1 MSSYLVINDKPYE
14 GEFSSEPYDFGFEL
28 DSFQK
33 HAITAKKLIY
43 KSNIKFNIKFNIK
56 KNINNKKI

>member
-33 HAITAKKLIY
+33 HAIKNNKI
-43 KSNIKFNIKFNIK
+43 NIKFKF
-56 KNINNKKI
+56 